1 MWQPDPF
8 HNELVSI
15 MDELMM
21 SFEDEIDKC
30 MAVSVFSTQHS
41 TGIVDTG
48 KTGESKLEVKV
59 QLKCVMKQFV
69 TKTIIKINHLI
80 SKGTAALCSKI
91 CQSQSEVKSLKVKL
105 LEMTDGKE
113 IPEKTLGRTPQTLE
127 EQEWTG
133 LPYSPEFAEDL
144 EVEVPTPIDEADK
157 TTNCKETT
165 IRDKTIEM
173 KQCFISLAK
182 LPSSLTKSN
191 KQGPNTAK
199 QEASRPT
206 DREAKSRPTDI
217 QTLSTDAQSL
227 SVDSVLSTI
236 PRKEKK
242 RTEAPMVAQ
251 SDGSKENADD
261 DQWEEENANAGQTS
275 SDESLH
281 NRKPRPNR
289 KQNKTTNTRKEYLCP
304 DCGKVFK
311 KLCNFKQHQRTH
323 TGERPYCCELCGK
336 CFPTAWKLR
345 NHQLVVHRREKPLEC
360 PTCGK
365 YFATKSY
372 LDKHASVHSTEKPFR
387 CLVCQKCFK
396 SKNGLK
402 EHTILHNSN
411 SNSYACDKCPKTFVK
426 LKYLKNHQQTHSGG
440 GAHRCKLCGK
450 GFKSPSE
457 LKQHQASV
465 HRGEKPFQCP
475 TCGKCFGKK
484 ENLKIHASVHSE
496 ERAFQCSQCRMCF
509 KTKYTLSDHKKT
521 HTDSKPYACGK
532 CPMTFIRS
540 RYLKMHQASHLTS
553 KPLACS
559 YCGKGFKGERERKR
573 HERTHTEEPPYT
585 CDECGKGFYKHE
597 SLKVHVALHTGEKPF
612 ACDYCGKTF
621 ALASYLKTHVA
632 KFHSVTELHTCGKC
646 GKKYKDIIHFRSHM
660 VQGC

>member
-1 MWQPDPF
+1 MWQSDPF

-30 MAVSVFSTQHS
+30 MAVSIFSTQHS
-41 TGIVDTG
+41 TDI
-48 KTGESKLEVKV
+48 V

-69 TKTIIKINHLI
+69 TQTIIKINHLI
-80 SKGTAALCSKI
+80 SKGTAALLSKI
-91 CQSQSEVKSLKVKL
+91 CQSQSEVKSLKMKL
-105 LEMTDGKE
+105 LEITDGKE
-113 IPEKTLGRTPQTLE
+113 IPENTVE
-127 EQEWTG
+127 EEEWTG
-133 LPYSPEFAEDL
+133 LLYSPEFAEDF
-144 EVEVPTPIDEADK
+144 E

-165 IRDKTIEM
+165 ISVKTIEM

-191 KQGPNTAK
+191 KQGPNTTK
-199 QEASRPT
+199 QAASRPT
-206 DREAKSRPTDI
+206 YREAESRPTDI
-217 QTLSTDAQSL
+217 QALSTDAQSL
-227 SVDSVLSTI
+227 IGDSVLSTR
-236 PRKEKK
+236 PRREKK
-242 RTEAPMVAQ
+242 RTEAPTVAE

-261 DQWEEENANAGQTS
+261 DQWEEENANARQTL

-281 NRKPRPNR
+281 NRKQRPNR

-311 KLCNFKQHQRTH
+311 KLCNFKQHQQTH
-323 TGERPYCCELCGK
+323 TGQRPYCCELCGK

-345 NHQLVVHRREKPLEC
+345 NHQLVVHRGEKPLEC
-360 PTCGK
+360 PKCGK
-365 YFATKSY
+365 CFATKSY
-372 LDKHASVHSTEKPFR
+372 LDKHESVHSTEKPFR

-402 EHTILHNSN
+402 EHTMLHNST

-426 LKYLKNHQQTHSGG
+426 LKYLKNHQLTHSGG
-440 GAHRCKLCGK
+440 GAHRCELCGK

-475 TCGKCFGKK
+475 TCGKCFAKK

-496 ERAFQCSQCRMCF
+496 ERAFQCSQCQMCF

-521 HTDSKPYACGK
+521 HTDSKPYACDK

-553 KPLACS
+553 KPL
-559 YCGKGFKGERERKR
+559 
-573 HERTHTEEPPYT
+573 
-585 CDECGKGFYKHE
+585 
-597 SLKVHVALHTGEKPF
+597 
-612 ACDYCGKTF
+612 
-621 ALASYLKTHVA
+621 
-632 KFHSVTELHTCGKC
+632 
-646 GKKYKDIIHFRSHM
+646 
-660 VQGC
+660 